1 MSDEEIKALVA
12 ATILALDRVDLPNAV
27 KLQVL
32 EQAAAVIRLRDAI
45 DESALGQIA
54 NGEGD

>member
-1 MSDEEIKALVA
+1 MSDAEIQALVA
-12 ATILALDRVDLPNAV
+12 ATVLALDRVELPNAV
-27 KLQVL
+27 KLEVL
-32 EQAAAVIRLRDAI
+32 ERAAAVIRLRDAI